1 MAPTLRVR
9 REGVGAFVLSPTPFF
24 DPQEILTLKSHS
36 LCYYARVRLLT
47 TLPSQKQLKWS
58 QLRVGLTVL
67 FASATLAVLIF
78 VMSGTGGWFTTK
90 ITLRSFLDNAGGLR
104 EGAPVRLAGVD
115 IGNVTGI
122 RIVEGKPTTPVEVT
136 MKVNTKYKF
145 NLRKDSVTLLSTAG
159 VLGETFVDVDSSTA
173 KGPPATDGDTLAARE
188 QPQIEDV
195 VRASQGTLQNMDSL
209 LKRVDRIVAF
219 IESGQGSIGKVIYSP
234 ALYDQLNAT
243 VLEFKGLVDDIQNG
257 KGSIGPLL
265 TSDVAYKKVLAT
277 IDKLD
282 AIVDDIQ
289 QGKGTAGKL
298 LKDPELYNNANK
310 TIANVRQLTD
320 DINAGKGAIG
330 TMTHDQEFAAKL
342 KTLMSNLSELSDRL
356 EKGEGTAGMLFKDPA
371 LYNNSNQMLVETRE
385 LVKAIRENPKKYLT
399 FHVKVF

>member
-1 MAPTLRVR
+1 
-9 REGVGAFVLSPTPFF
+9 
-24 DPQEILTLKSHS
+24 
-36 LCYYARVRLLT
+36 
-47 TLPSQKQLKWS
+47 LPSQKQLKWS

-67 FASATLAVLIF
+67 FATITLAVLIF

-90 ITLRSFLDNAGGLR
+90 ITIRSYIDNAGGLR
-104 EGAPVRLAGVD
+104 EGAPVRLHGVD
-115 IGNVTGI
+115 IGNVTSV

-145 NLRKDSVTLLSTAG
+145 DLRKDSVTLLSTAG
-159 VLGETFVDVDSSTA
+159 ILGETYVDVDSSAA
-173 KGPPATDGDTLAARE
+173 KGPPASDGDTLAARD
-188 QPQIEDV
+188 QPDIQDV

-243 VLEFKGLVDDIQNG
+243 VAEFKGLVDDIQSG
-257 KGSIGPLL
+257 KGSLGPLL
-265 TSDVAYKKVLAT
+265 TSDEAYKKAIGA
-277 IDKLD
+277 IDKLN
-282 AIVDDIQ
+282 AMVDDLQ
-289 QGKGTAGKL
+289 AGKGTAGKL
-298 LKDPELYNNANK
+298 LKDPELFDNANK

-320 DINAGKGAIG
+320 DINAGKGALG
-330 TMTHDQEFAAKL
+330 KMTHDQEFAARL
-342 KTLMSNLSELSDRL
+342 QTLMNNLAELSSRL

>member
-1 MAPTLRVR
+1 M
-9 REGVGAFVLSPTPFF
+9 
-24 DPQEILTLKSHS
+24 
-36 LCYYARVRLLT
+36 
-47 TLPSQKQLKWS
+47 PSQKQLKWS

-67 FASATLAVLIF
+67 FASVTLAVLIF

-90 ITLRSFLDNAGGLR
+90 ITLRSYFDNAGGLR

-115 IGNVTGI
+115 IGNVTGV
-122 RIVEGKPTTPVEVT
+122 RIVNGKPMTPVEVT
-136 MKVNTKYKF
+136 MKVNTKYSF

-159 VLGETFVDVDSSTA
+159 ILGETYVDVDSTTA
-173 KGPPATDGDTLAARE
+173 KGPEATDGDTLAARN
-188 QPQIEDV
+188 QPDIQDV

-209 LKRVDRIVAF
+209 LKRVDRIMSF
-219 IESGQGSIGKVIYSP
+219 IESGQGSIGKVIYDP
-234 ALYDQLNAT
+234 ALYNQLNST
-243 VLEFKGLVDDIQNG
+243 VAEFKGIVDDIQSG
-257 KGSIGPLL
+257 KGSLGPLL
-265 TSDVAYKKVLAT
+265 TSDEAYKKVIAA
-277 IDKLD
+277 IDK
-282 AIVDDIQ
+282 INVMVDDLQ

-298 LKDPELYNNANK
+298 LKDPALYDNANK

-330 TMTHDQEFAAKL
+330 KMTHDEEFAAHL
-342 KTLMSNLSELSDRL
+342 QTLMNNLSELSSRL

-385 LVKAIRENPKKYLT
+385 LVKSIRENPKKYLT

>member
-1 MAPTLRVR
+1 LAQYPPVF
-9 REGVGAFVLSPTPFF
+9 GAKKIWSA
-24 DPQEILTLKSHS
+24 EIWWRLL
-36 LCYYARVRLLT
+36 LCFCRLLT

-67 FASATLAVLIF
+67 FASVTLAVLIF
-78 VMSGTGGWFTTK
+78 VMSGTGGWFTSK
-90 ITLRSFLDNAGGLR
+90 ITLRSYIDNASGLR
-104 EGAPVRLAGVD
+104 VGAPVRLAGVD
-115 IGNVTGI
+115 IGNVTGVQ
-122 RIVEGKPTTPVEVT
+122 IVQGRPMSPVEVT
-136 MKVNTKYKF
+136 MKVNTKYLF

-159 VLGETFVDVDSSTA
+159 ILGETYVDVDSSAA
-173 KGPPATDGDTLAARE
+173 KGPAAADGDTLAARD
-188 QPQIEDV
+188 QPDIQDV

-219 IESGQGSIGKVIYSP
+219 IESGQGSIGKVIYDP
-234 ALYDQLNAT
+234 ALYNQLNAT
-243 VLEFKGLVDDIQNG
+243 VAEFKGLVDSIQSG
-257 KGSIGPLL
+257 KGSLGPLF
-265 TSDVAYKKVLAT
+265 TSDEVYKKAVAA
-277 IDKLD
+277 IDKLNV
-282 AIVDDIQ
+282 IVDELQ

-298 LKDPELYNNANK
+298 LKDPELFDNANK

-320 DINAGKGAIG
+320 DINAGKGALG
-330 TMTHDQEFAAKL
+330 KMTHDQEFAARL
-342 KTLMSNLSELSDRL
+342 QTLMNNMATLSERL